1 VEQFGCLPLLPGLLS
16 VDREGGMSD
25 LVAHGDS
32 QHAKT
37 RTLVSLRRDAA
48 VHLQMIFSITP
59 LVRLGKTL
67 SATKPK
73 AWGEQLHGAS

>member
-1 VEQFGCLPLLPGLLS
+1 
-16 VDREGGMSD
+16 MSD
-25 LVAHGDS
+25 LIARGDS

-73 AWGEQLHGAS
+73 AVQNNYTELRNSIRQPHLVYAKEAIR